1 MYCTEY
7 VHILS
12 IPLYFSIKRHDSLRP
27 SLTVTSM
34 KNGNLLKTGKR
45 NDSTFFQN
53 ETKYF
58 LLSYD
63 WYKEEMFMI
72 CKECNGTE
80 FIKATDFINLRPLH
94 KRMAVG
100 TEKIYTICASCS
112 EVVSIKVRDTE
123 KLK

>member
-1 MYCTEY
+1 
-7 VHILS
+7 
-12 IPLYFSIKRHDSLRP
+12 
-27 SLTVTSM
+27 
-34 KNGNLLKTGKR
+34 
-45 NDSTFFQN
+45 
-53 ETKYF
+53 
-58 LLSYD
+58 
-63 WYKEEMFMI
+63 MI

>member
-1 MYCTEY
+1 MT
-7 VHILS
+7 IS
-12 IPLYFSIKRHDSLRP
+12 
-27 SLTVTSM
+27 
-34 KNGNLLKTGKR
+34 KNRNLLKTGKR
-45 NDSTFFQN
+45 DDSTFSQN

-63 WYKEEMFMI
+63 WYKEEMFLI

-100 TEKIYTICASCS
+100 TEKIYIICAACG
-112 EVVSIKVRDTE
+112 EVVSIKVRDTG
-123 KLK
+123 KLS

>member
-1 MYCTEY
+1 MFFTEY

-12 IPLYFSIKRHDSLRP
+12 IPLFFSIKRHDSLRP
-27 SLTVTSM
+27 SLTVATF
-34 KNGNLLKTGKR
+34 KNRNLLKTGKR
-45 NDSTFFQN
+45 DDSTFSQN

-63 WYKEEMFMI
+63 WYKEEMFLI

-100 TEKIYTICASCS
+100 TEKIYIICAACG
-112 EVVSIKVRDTE
+112 EVVSIKVRDTG
-123 KLK
+123 KLS